1 MKIHIFQIINHLSQA
16 EKKKGDNRDALHDK
30 SKRDNI
36 MNKIKTR
43 IFNHYIISLIEK
55 NSLDEINIQK
65 LPTEFNAQLKKEV
78 NQELLDTTI
87 KDILSNQSISN
98 KYVNP
103 NKNIG
108 FDYNKKIIDK
118 IQLEKKE
125 VKVIKI
131 LNLTLKEIVIIFRKR
146 LNDEINNELYDELKK
161 NNKIDDSINI
171 EENDIINFIEKIKKE
186 DSENLDDYIEDV
198 KHYCLTFEYC
208 FE

>member
-1 MKIHIFQIINHLSQA
+1 M
-16 EKKKGDNRDALHDK
+16 
-30 SKRDNI
+30 
-36 MNKIKTR
+36 
-43 IFNHYIISLIEK
+43 
-55 NSLDEINIQK
+55 
-65 LPTEFNAQLKKEV
+65 
-78 NQELLDTTI
+78 
-87 KDILSNQSISN
+87 
-98 KYVNP
+98 
-103 NKNIG
+103 
-108 FDYNKKIIDK
+108 
-118 IQLEKKE
+118 LEKKE

-171 EENDIINFIEKIKKE
+171 EENDIINLIEKIKKE

>member
-1 MKIHIFQIINHLSQA
+1 M
-16 EKKKGDNRDALHDK
+16 
-30 SKRDNI
+30 
-36 MNKIKTR
+36 
-43 IFNHYIISLIEK
+43 
-55 NSLDEINIQK
+55 
-65 LPTEFNAQLKKEV
+65 LK
-78 NQELLDTTI
+78 
-87 KDILSNQSISN
+87 
-98 KYVNP
+98 
-103 NKNIG
+103 
-108 FDYNKKIIDK
+108 
-118 IQLEKKE
+118 KKE

-171 EENDIINFIEKIKKE
+171 EENDIINLIEKIKKE

>member
-16 EKKKGDNRDALHDK
+16 EKKKGDNREALHDK

-36 MNKIKTR
+36 KNKIKTR

-55 NSLDEINIQK
+55 NSLDEIKIQK

-87 KDILSNQSISN
+87 KDILSNQSISS

-103 NKNIG
+103 NKNID

-118 IQLEKKE
+118 ILLEKKE

-171 EENDIINFIEKIKKE
+171 EENDIINLIEKIKKE

-198 KHYCLTFEYC
+198 KNYCLTFEYC

>member
-1 MKIHIFQIINHLSQA
+1 
-16 EKKKGDNRDALHDK
+16 
-30 SKRDNI
+30 

-78 NQELLDTTI
+78 NKELLDTTI
-87 KDILSNQSISN
+87 KDILSNQSISS

-103 NKNIG
+103 NKNID

-118 IQLEKKE
+118 ILLEKKE